1 MTPYVEEENTTEA
14 TSTPGSGSALEAAEI
29 YFLRQ
34 QNECLKKQL
43 KSVAEKF
50 TFQSIEHSDKM
61 INFYTGIPTKD
72 LFLCLSGLFE
82 NIDLNYF
89 NGWNVTTLSKTDQM
103 LLTLVKLK
111 LNLMFDD
118 LAFRFGIS
126 RTTASNI
133 FKTWLYV
140 FHEVLFLEFM
150 KEVPSREKNSTCL
163 PSAFSSF
170 TNCRM
175 VIDCTEISLIQSKN
189 MQKQRATYSRYKH
202 RNTVKGLIGV
212 APNGTI
218 TFASKLY
225 PGSISDKKIVNH
237 SKLLE
242 IFEPGDLILADKGFL
257 IKDMLPAGVNLN
269 IPPFLTTPQF
279 TPEQV
284 VMTRTIA
291 KARIHVERAI
301 RRLKCFNILNMI
313 PQTLVGHSSVIFQVC
328 AALTNMNFPLIK
340 EIEDLFVD

>member
-1 MTPYVEEENTTEA
+1 
-14 TSTPGSGSALEAAEI
+14 
-29 YFLRQ
+29 
-34 QNECLKKQL
+34 
-43 KSVAEKF
+43 
-50 TFQSIEHSDKM
+50 
-61 INFYTGIPTKD
+61 
-72 LFLCLSGLFE
+72 
-82 NIDLNYF
+82 
-89 NGWNVTTLSKTDQM
+89 
-103 LLTLVKLK
+103 
-111 LNLMFDD
+111 
-118 LAFRFGIS
+118 
-126 RTTASNI
+126 
-133 FKTWLYV
+133 
-140 FHEVLFLEFM
+140 
-150 KEVPSREKNSTCL
+150 
-163 PSAFSSF
+163 
-170 TNCRM
+170 
-175 VIDCTEISLIQSKN
+175 